1 MPKIWV
7 DLNVTYDY
15 RIIAYRLD
23 DGVVGVLK
31 DSALSK
37 AERTI
42 DLYDYSGTN
51 FSGVYGEIEID
62 ERDFVPIDNQLQVGN
77 WMIK

>member
-23 DGVVGVLK
+23 DGVVGILK
-31 DSALSK
+31 DSALNK

-51 FSGVYGEIEID
+51 FSGVYEEIEID
-62 ERDFVPIDNQLQVGN
+62 ERDFVPIDIQLQVGN
-77 WMIK
+77 WIIK